1 MTEFEPGQ
9 VAYHNEFGFGVTYRA
24 EAGFIRIAYSTSS
37 GVKTTV
43 TTNTWTVVEPMKPGH
58 VQVKIDDLDLSLF
71 GDRVTAAERLAEAGN
86 AFLGQEPTNMGS
98 VVEITDSEGK
108 KTTYLKWSQSDSKAW
123 LNSDAGVHCSWA
135 EVCRGARR
143 VVVTSNGVG

>member
-9 VAYHNEFGFGVTYRA
+9 VVYHNEFGYGVTYRV

-37 GVKTTV
+37 GAKTTGIID
-43 TTNTWTVVEPMKPGH
+43 TWTVVEPMKPGH

-86 AFLGQEPTNMGS
+86 AFLGQEPTNIGS
-98 VVEITDSEGK
+98 VVEITDSEDK
-108 KTTYLKWSQSDSKAW
+108 KTTYLKHSQSASRAW
-123 LNSDAGVHCSWA
+123 LNSDTGVHYTWA
-135 EVCRGARR
+135 EVCRGAHRM
-143 VVVTSNGVG
+143 VVTSKGVG